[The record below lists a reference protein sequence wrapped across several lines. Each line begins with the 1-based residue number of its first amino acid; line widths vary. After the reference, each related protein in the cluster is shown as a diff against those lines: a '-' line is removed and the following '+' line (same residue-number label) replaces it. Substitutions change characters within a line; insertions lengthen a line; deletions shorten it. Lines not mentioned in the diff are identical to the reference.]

1 MQLGLRRQ
9 IILNKVK
16 SFCRFNFMLQRL
28 QKNNEMIS
36 YLKQANGG
44 QLENHAITED
54 YEDLVLDWKLKEN
67 AEH

>member
-1 MQLGLRRQ
+1 
-9 IILNKVK
+9 
-16 SFCRFNFMLQRL
+16 MLQRL